1 MINLA
6 ESLKEGALF
15 TGLEDVAAE
24 ALALVGHAGAEDN
37 LELQIRALEVL
48 QVVVP
53 HVSAEESRAAVNA
66 AFEGMVLGEQH
77 RRRVVCTGV

>member
-1 MINLA
+1 
-6 ESLKEGALF
+6 
-15 TGLEDVAAE
+15 V
-24 ALALVGHAGAEDN
+24 
-37 LELQIRALEVL
+37 R